1 MKRFFQI
8 LAITVLVLLIIW
20 IVAPI
25 EVRLEKIAD
34 RPLNHS
40 YFLTD
45 CPKQDVYNYKS
56 AFDKSIISTVDD
68 YVKNKL
74 EFGYRNDIQNG
85 KANCVGYSQLWV
97 NTYNYMTR
105 NLKNSLNAR
114 PVVGIGYLY
123 IAGYKMNLNE
133 ILMSI
138 VPSKHK
144 NFVKNHDFVE
154 LEYQGQKYYFS
165 PSIED
170 IFGNTITRYILKIK
184 TCELSTIMVT
194 IFPSGQ

>member
-1 MKRFFQI
+1 MKRFFRI
-8 LAITVLVLLIIW
+8 LPIIVFALLIIW
-20 IVAPI
+20 IVVPI

-45 CPKQDVYNYKS
+45 CQKQDVCNYNS
-56 AFDKSIISTVDD
+56 VFDKSIISTVDD

-97 NTYNYMTR
+97 NTYNYITR
-105 NLKNSLNAR
+105 NLKNSPTAR
-114 PVVGIGYLY
+114 PVVGIGYLC
-123 IAGYKMNLNE
+123 IAGYKINLNVF
-133 ILMSI
+133 LMSI

-144 NFVKNHDFVE
+144 NFIKNHDFVE
-154 LEYQGQKYYFS
+154 LEFQEQKYYFS

-170 IFGNTITRYILKIK
+170 VFGNSITSYILKIK
-184 TCELSTIMVT
+184 TCKLSTIMAK
-194 IFPSGQ
+194 